1 VCAGRDE
8 TLPAQIFMAKRI
20 CLDLDGIITDIG
32 SRLKEYAKLGSLEFD
47 AEHIGEALLTPDGVD
62 YLEYIFEDP
71 LFWRNL
77 MPIRDSWHAIN
88 EWFMMGYDV
97 TFVTARRSETSI
109 SEIEPWLDGW
119 RVMYSDI
126 VICEMNHKYEHL
138 SKLNPIFY
146 IDDNPTEIRKIMSEL
161 SVPCYVIKT
170 WYNEHL
176 IGKDIPTIDKIS
188 TLQVSK

>member
-32 SRLKEYAKLGSLEFD
+32 SRLKEYAELGSLEFD

-77 MPIRDSWHAIN
+77 MPIKDSWHAIN